1 MGKKKK
7 KIAKITEEQ
16 YFAYIAGLKE
26 NDAALVTPDGDLL
39 IPDEFKQS
47 DNGEKQNF

>member
-26 NDAALVTPDGDLL
+26 DAALVNSNGDLL